1 VIPNFHLHGKTESST
16 DDSLMKQACLCRLG
30 SPTPH
35 DLQFLRKWFER
46 PSMGSFPLL
55 GLDRAA
61 WDVDH
66 EEDLIALNARQA
78 PDLFSRWFTD
88 KAMPAY
94 HNIIGEKFKV

>member
-1 VIPNFHLHGKTESST
+1 
-16 DDSLMKQACLCRLG
+16 
-30 SPTPH
+30 
-35 DLQFLRKWFER
+35 
-46 PSMGSFPLL
+46 MGSFPLL

-94 HNIIGEKFKV
+94 HDIIGEKFKVCVYLLYFLFLFASAK